1 MINKKFTNRKIRDC
15 NFEGVK
21 FIEQD
26 AYQDHRGYYYT
37 VYDDT
42 IDSKNNY
49 VRDKISSSSKNVL
62 RGIHG
67 DYKTT
72 KLITCVHGEVYCVIV
87 DNREDSKTF
96 AEWSWEILS
105 LHNRNILVLPPGVF
119 ITITLLFFADTR
131 SILSTPA
138 PALPITFNFFAA
150 EIIFFV
156 TFVADLTTIP
166 SYSGIILI
174 ISSSDKP
181 VFTSN

>member
-1 MINKKFTNRKIRDC
+1 MNKKFTSRKIRDC

-37 VYDDT
+37 IYDNT

-72 KLITCVHGEVYCVIV
+72 KLITVFMVRFIV
-87 DNREDSKTF
+87 LLLITERTPKLFQN
-96 AEWSWEILS
+96 
-105 LHNRNILVLPPGVF
+105 GVGK
-119 ITITLLFFADTR
+119 
-131 SILSTPA
+131 
-138 PALPITFNFFAA
+138 
-150 EIIFFV
+150 
-156 TFVADLTTIP
+156 
-166 SYSGIILI
+166 Y
-174 ISSSDKP
+174 
-181 VFTSN
+181 

>member
-1 MINKKFTNRKIRDC
+1 MNKKFTSRKIRDC
-15 NFEGVK
+15 NFDGVK

-37 VYDDT
+37 VYDNT

-87 DNREDSKTF
+87 DNREDSETF

-105 LHNRNILVLPPGVF
+105 LHNRNILVLPPGVG
-119 ITITLLFFADTR
+119 LSYL
-131 SILSTPA
+131 ILSESANILYKWAYDGDYPDIDEQFT
-138 PALPITFNFFAA
+138 LKWDDPILD
-150 EIIFFV
+150 IFWP
-156 TFVADLTTIP
+156 I
-166 SYSGIILI
+166 
-174 ISSSDKP
+174 DKP
-181 VFTSN
+181 ILQPRDS